1 MKRNY
6 LQSCLRLHRPVTEL
20 RFKRAQ
26 PLDQIADD
34 VKEVFS
40 GWLTCEVNQTIL
52 NRNLWNPDMFGFWPP
67 VDELKRDLGQG
78 LDLRQL
84 PDGEEVVIRKLLE
97 VYRQIEP
104 VSVVLRFVQPK
115 DYGIVSAPVEKMLGI
130 GPDRRQSDRYLRYT
144 HSLRELRDS
153 RGFETAAQVDMA
165 LWALQVGILDGG
177 PLRRDAKHAEQAR
190 AMEAAFDDDI
200 GLRQLR
206 TRNLIKPLFVEFSEL
221 RLAEALLPTDFK
233 IAGKLAG
240 IEFEYW
246 IRRWLGTG
254 AYRDDK
260 DSLYGIIRAGCYRQN
275 RSLYEELDSARKT
288 RNDAIHDPE
297 RLTSLRVQ
305 KLIEAAKKARERYRA
320 QRFSRK

>member
-6 LQSCLRLHRPVTEL
+6 LQSCLLLHRIVTEL

-26 PLDQIADD
+26 PLDRIADD
-34 VKEVFS
+34 VREVFS

-67 VDELKRDLGQG
+67 VDELKRDLGEG

-84 PDGEEVVIRKLLE
+84 PDGEDEVIRKLLE

-130 GPDRRQSDRYLRYT
+130 APDQRQSDRYLRYT
-144 HSLRELRDS
+144 HSLRELRDG
-153 RGFETAAQVDMA
+153 RGFDTAAQVDMA

-177 PLRRDAKHAEQAR
+177 PLKRDAKHAAQAR
-190 AMEAAFDDDI
+190 AIEAAFDDDI
-200 GLRQLR
+200 GLQQLR
-206 TRNLIKPLFVEFSEL
+206 TRNLIKPLFDEFSEL
-221 RLAEALLPTDFK
+221 RLAEALLPTDFE

-240 IEFEYW
+240 IEFECW
-246 IRRWLGTG
+246 IRRWLGKG

-260 DSLYGIIRAGCYRQN
+260 NSLHDVIRTGCYRQN
-275 RSLYEELDSARKT
+275 RSSYEELDSVRKT

-297 RLTSLRVQ
+297 RLTSRRVQ
-305 KLIEAAKKARERYRA
+305 KLIAAAKKAKECYRA
-320 QRFSRK
+320 QWSSG